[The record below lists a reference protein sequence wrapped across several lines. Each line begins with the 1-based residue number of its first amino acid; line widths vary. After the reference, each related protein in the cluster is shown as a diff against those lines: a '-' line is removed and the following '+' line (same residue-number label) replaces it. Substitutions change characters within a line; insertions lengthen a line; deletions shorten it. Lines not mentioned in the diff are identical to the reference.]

1 LIGVYVRVST
11 SGQKSYSQRVEI
23 QRWLDAH
30 GYTSEAVQWFEDIQ
44 TGKTMARPAL
54 QALQKAVFDGSVKT
68 VVVWKLDRLARNFRE
83 GVEVVCDWC
92 QKGIRVVSVTQ
103 QIDLDGTVGRMV
115 AGVLF
120 AIAEI
125 ELQHI
130 QERQAIG
137 IAVAKKKGIYTG
149 RALGTTKAKPERARA
164 LRKQGLTYKEIAVF
178 LNVSERTI
186 YNYVVHKVV

>member
-1 LIGVYVRVST
+1 MIGVYVRVST
-11 SGQKSYSQRVEI
+11 LGQKSYSQRVEI

-30 GYTSEAVQWFEDIQ
+30 GHPAKAVQWFEDIQ
-44 TGKTMARPAL
+44 TGKSMARPAL
-54 QALQKAVFDGSVKT
+54 QELQKGIFDGNIKT

-103 QIDLDGTVGRMV
+103 QIDLSGTVGRMV

-130 QERQAIG
+130 RERQAIG
-137 IAVAKKKGIYTG
+137 IAVAKKKGVYTG
-149 RALGTTKAKPERARA
+149 RRAGTTKAAPSRART
-164 LRKQGLTYKEIAVF
+164 LRKQGLTIGEIAQALGVK
-178 LNVSERTI
+178 ERTV
-186 YNYVVHKVV
+186 YNYLS